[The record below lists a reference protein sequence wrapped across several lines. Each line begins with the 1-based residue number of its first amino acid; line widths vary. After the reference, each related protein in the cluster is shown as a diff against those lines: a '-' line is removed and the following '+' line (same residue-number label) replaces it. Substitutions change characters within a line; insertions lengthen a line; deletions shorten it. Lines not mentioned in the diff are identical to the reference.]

1 MVKVSPFDIADHLKT
16 EDDIRGFLAEVA
28 ETGNASDF
36 VHALGIAA
44 RAQGMAKLATE
55 IGVTRTSLYKSL
67 AQDGHPRFE
76 TIFKITRA
84 LGCKLAVV

>member
-1 MVKVSPFDIADHLKT
+1 
-16 EDDIRGFLAEVA
+16 
-28 ETGNASDF
+28 
-36 VHALGIAA
+36 
-44 RAQGMAKLATE
+44 MAKLATE

-67 AQDGHPRFE
+67 AQAGHPRFE